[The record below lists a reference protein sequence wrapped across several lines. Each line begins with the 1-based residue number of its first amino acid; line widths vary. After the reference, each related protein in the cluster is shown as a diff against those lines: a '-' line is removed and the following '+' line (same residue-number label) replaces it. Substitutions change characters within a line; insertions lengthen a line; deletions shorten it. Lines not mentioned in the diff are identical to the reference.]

1 MARILV
7 VDDDKDM
14 CHLISEILQEESYEV
29 NISYNG
35 EDALSKIKENSYD
48 LVILDY
54 KLFGISGIGVLE
66 KARQVKPLIK
76 VIMISA
82 FGNDST
88 KAKAKELG
96 AFDFIDKPF
105 SIIEFLRRIK
115 NVLKNKYPGTQF
127 EYQVNF

>member
-14 CHLISEILQEESYEV
+14 CQLISEILQEESCEV

-54 KLFGISGIGVLE
+54 KLFGISGLVVLE
-66 KARQVKPLIK
+66 KARQVKPSIK

-82 FGNDST
+82 FGDDST
-88 KAKAKELG
+88 KAKARELG

-105 SIIEFLRRIK
+105 DIK
-115 NVLKNKYPGTQF
+115 RFIQAVQDILIKKTV
-127 EYQVNF
+127 EKE

>member
-14 CHLISEILQEESYEV
+14 CLLISEILQEESYEV

-54 KLFGISGIGVLE
+54 KLFGISGLVVLK
-66 KARQVKPLIK
+66 KARQVKPSIK

-82 FGNDST
+82 FGDDST
-88 KAKAKELG
+88 KAMARELG

-105 SIIEFLRRIK
+105 DIK
-115 NVLKNKYPGTQF
+115 RFIQAVQDILIQQTDEKA
-127 EYQVNF
+127 

>member
-14 CHLISEILQEESYEV
+14 CQLISEILREESYEV

-54 KLFGISGIGVLE
+54 KLFGISGLGVLE
-66 KARQVKPLIK
+66 KARQIKPLIK

-88 KAKAKELG
+88 KAKARELG

-105 SIIEFLRRIK
+105 DIKRFIQAVQDILIKK
-115 NVLKNKYPGTQF
+115 NVEK
-127 EYQVNF
+127 E

>member
-14 CHLISEILQEESYEV
+14 CQLISEILQEESCEV

-54 KLFGISGIGVLE
+54 KLFGISGLGVLE
-66 KARQVKPLIK
+66 KARQIKPLIK

-88 KAKAKELG
+88 KAKARELG

-105 SIIEFLRRIK
+105 DIKRFIQAVQDILIKK
-115 NVLKNKYPGTQF
+115 NVEK
-127 EYQVNF
+127 E